1 VLTEVVGALIA
12 AVGLGI
18 IDSLCVTYLPSVE
31 PYSFYIVLAIML
43 IVRPQGLLGRRQAL
57 GQF

>member
-1 VLTEVVGALIA
+1 
-12 AVGLGI
+12 
-18 IDSLCVTYLPSVE
+18 VTYLPSVE